1 MQFALSLKYR
11 HLGRITVVCFTL
23 WVIFVMMPFVDALTG
38 YMINKNLLT
47 IGSVGSPSQ
56 LFRFLLTLLLILQI
70 RKPIYIYMSVIMIAW
85 ILAVECM
92 NLSFHNRL
100 DWLVVGAVYSY
111 KLSFG
116 LIVYFVFAEY
126 FDKKILNY
134 DSLQNYIVI
143 TCIIYT
149 SIVIISDIM
158 GISANSYVGMEL
170 GSKGIFADGNGMGV
184 FLGVCS
190 LVVLNRYVEEKKVKD
205 LIIFFLTG
213 KVLVGLMS
221 KAGIL
226 FFLVGLFLLFCKQPV
241 KLKVSIL
248 FMVGLVIYLFIEPI
262 TFIITESLQLIL
274 WRIERSDTWWQ
285 IILGGREIYLYE
297 VNTYSYGNF
306 IQIIKLIFGGG
317 YRLSFRDPLAVN
329 YDPEGIFIVEADI
342 FDVYF
347 MYGII
352 GFIVYIAIFFKGLHT
367 PKVKGKNIL
376 KWAWVLLF
384 IHSALAGHVL
394 SSGIALLILPCLL
407 LLMENRKP
415 ICQTTQGI

>member
-1 MQFALSLKYR
+1 M
-11 HLGRITVVCFTL
+11 
-23 WVIFVMMPFVDALTG
+23 DALTG

-56 LFRFLLTLLLILQI
+56 LFRFLLTVLLIVQI
-70 RKPIYIYMSVIMIAW
+70 RKPAYLYISAIMIIW
-85 ILAVECM
+85 IMVVECI

-100 DWLVVGAVYSY
+100 DWLVVGIVYSY
-111 KLSFG
+111 KLLFG
-116 LIVYFVFAEY
+116 LIVFFVFAEY
-126 FDKKILNY
+126 FDKKKLSY
-134 DSLQNYIVI
+134 HSLQNYII
-143 TCIIYT
+143 TTCTIYT
-149 SIVIISDIM
+149 LIVIISDIL

-170 GSKGIFADGNGMGV
+170 GSKGVFADGNGMGV

-190 LVVLNRYVEEKKVKD
+190 LVVLNRYVEEKKLTD
-205 LIIFFLTG
+205 LVLFFLTG

-226 FFLVGLFLLFCKQPV
+226 FFLAGLFLLFCKLPL
-241 KLKVSIL
+241 KLKVSIIWL
-248 FMVGLVIYLFIEPI
+248 VGLVILIFIEPL
-262 TFIITESLQLIL
+262 TFIVTESLHLIL
-274 WRIERSDTWWQ
+274 WRIERSDTFWQ
-285 IILGGREIYLYE
+285 VVLGGRELYLYE
-297 VNTYSYGNF
+297 VSTYSYNNF
-306 IQIIKLIFGGG
+306 IQVIKLLLGGG
-317 YRLSFRDPLAVN
+317 YRLAFRDPLAGN
-329 YDPEGIFIVEADI
+329 YDPEGIFIVEADF

-352 GFIVYIAIFFKGLHT
+352 GFVVYMAVFFKGLCT

-384 IHSALAGHVL
+384 IHSALAGHVI

-415 ICQTTQGI
+415 VCRTIQKI